1 MDIHGQIM
9 NLPAQLPRDCAKM
22 ASATAYKAGHRD
34 ARHAAAELAQKLDV
48 VVHAAQAVLA
58 WRHDSP
64 TTGYLRDNDSSR
76 KALRDL
82 SEALAALQAP
92 GDNEGALESAPM
104 TVKVDGFA
112 FNLDQV
118 CGLAS
123 QSLSVLL
130 AYEKASPDN
139 GGGESVD
146 WDDLDPVDERIREL
160 VGEEV
165 VAAVAKIAQSSNGY
179 TPDEEMQGNGDAQ

>member
-1 MDIHGQIM
+1 MNIATQGLLNTVHALETIGQQQTRLTDQERGFLMD
-9 NLPAQLPRDCAKM
+9 
-22 ASATAYKAGHRD
+22 ASRAL
-34 ARHAAAELAQKLDV
+34 LAQAEKSSTQELIEID
-48 VVHAAQAVLA
+48 
-58 WRHDSP
+58 
-64 TTGYLRDNDSSR
+64 GYSFS
-76 KALRDL
+76 
-82 SEALAALQAP
+82 
-92 GDNEGALESAPM
+92 LE
-104 TVKVDGFA
+104 
-112 FNLDQV
+112 QV
-118 CGLAS
+118 RGLAS

-146 WDDLDPVDERIREL
+146 WDDLNPVDERIREL